1 MIMVISEYKS
11 KRDAPGIREMCATLG
26 IPRSTYYRYMK
37 HDWVDE
43 DYDANIRK
51 EIYRIALE
59 MPSYGYRRIAAE
71 LKRRGYSVN
80 HKRTMRLMREENLL
94 CVRKKRF
101 IRTTDSDHGLP
112 VYPNLLRDA
121 EITGINRAWVAD
133 ITYIRLKREFV
144 YLAVLMDAY
153 SRRCI
158 GWSIGRRLT
167 TGLTVEA
174 LRKAFSSRD
183 VKPGLIHHSD
193 RGVQYASRE
202 YTGLLKKWDI
212 RISMSRTGNPY
223 DNAKAERFIKTLK
236 YEEIHLTEYDDLED
250 ARRSISKFI
259 SEVYNENR
267 LHSALGYLPPAE
279 FEDLLITKNPT
290 VPP

>member
-1 MIMVISEYKS
+1 MIMVINEYKS
-11 KRDAPGIREMCATLG
+11 KRDAPSIREMCATLG
-26 IPRSTYYRYMK
+26 IPRSIYYRYMK

-43 DYDANIRK
+43 DYDADIRK

-59 MPSYGYRRIAAE
+59 MPSYGYRRITAE

-80 HKRTMRLMREENLL
+80 HKRVIRLMREENLL

-101 IRTTDSDHGLP
+101 IQTTDSDHGLH

-121 EITGINRAWVAD
+121 EITSINRAWVAD

-144 YLAVLMDAY
+144 YLAVLMDVY

-167 TGLTVEA
+167 TSLAVEA
-174 LRKAFSSRD
+174 LSKAFSSRD

-202 YTGLLKKWDI
+202 YTGLLRKHDI

-223 DNAKAERFIKTLK
+223 DNAKAERFIRTLK
-236 YEEIHLTEYDDLED
+236 YEEIYLTEYDDLD
-250 ARRSISKFI
+250 DVRQSISEFI
-259 SEVYNENR
+259 SKVYNENR

-279 FEDLLITKNPT
+279 FEDLLITNNPT